1 MKICKQ
7 EMYVKDTIFLFQKQN
22 YISFEDCTSRG
33 DPIIKYGG
41 DVLVV
46 FYSK

>member
-1 MKICKQ
+1 
-7 EMYVKDTIFLFQKQN
+7 MYVKDTIFLFQKQI

-33 DPIIKYGG
+33 DPIAKNGG
-41 DVLVV
+41 DFSVV